1 VTAETIRSSASNQT
15 RRLTAVAGI
24 TLGSLVAIALVVG
37 ISVGIGDMPIPLST
51 TYSAITNKLGWTMI
65 QLNRI
70 HETVIW
76 EYRLSR
82 ALVAVFCGAGLALCG
97 AIMQA
102 MLRNPL
108 AEPYVL
114 GISAGA
120 STGAVAVV
128 ILGIGAGAV
137 SLSAGAFAGAFAAF
151 LFVALLSNGA
161 RGGADR
167 TILAGVATSQLFNA
181 ATSYIVTTSGNAQ
194 QARDVM
200 FWLLGSFGGVRWPE
214 FGLVSVIVGLG
225 LIVCLFYARVLDAF
239 AFGDEAASSLGI
251 DVGRT
256 RIVLF
261 GLTAIMTATIVSMVG
276 TVGFVGLVVP
286 HAARFV
292 VGPLHAKLLP
302 ACAVTGAVFMVLAD
316 IASRTLIPQQVLPI
330 GVVTALVGV
339 PFFSIILYKLQR
351 AS

>member
-1 VTAETIRSSASNQT
+1 MIVRRNPLRQFSAFA
-15 RRLTAVAGI
+15 AV
-24 TLGSLVAIALVVG
+24 LVASLAAIGLAVG
-37 ISVGIGDMPIPLST
+37 ISVGIGDLPIPLAT
-51 TYSAITNKLGWTMI
+51 TFSAVTNRLGWTAVG
-65 QLNRI
+65 LNRI

-76 EYRLSR
+76 DYRLSR
-82 ALVAVFCGAGLALCG
+82 ALVAAFCGAGLALSG
-97 AIMQA
+97 AIMQSL
-102 MLRNPL
+102 LRNPL

-120 STGAVAVV
+120 STGAVAIV
-128 ILGIGAGAV
+128 ILGVGAGAV

-151 LFVALLSNGA
+151 FFVALLSNGT

-167 TILAGVATSQLFNA
+167 TILAGVAASQLFNA
-181 ATSYIVTTSGNAQ
+181 STSYIVTTSGNAQ

-214 FGLVSVIVGLG
+214 LTLVSIVVGIAL
-225 LIVCLFYARVLDAF
+225 VACLLYARVLDAF
-239 AFGDEAASSLGI
+239 AFGDEAAASLGVN
-251 DVGRT
+251 VGRA

-261 GLTAIMTATIVSMVG
+261 ALTAMMTATIVSMVG
-276 TVGFVGLVVP
+276 SIGFVGLVVP
-286 HAARFV
+286 HVARFLA
-292 VGPLHAKLLP
+292 GPLHVRLLP
-302 ACAVTGAVFMVLAD
+302 TCAVIGAVFMVVAD

-339 PFFSIILYKLQR
+339 PFFSIILYRFQR